1 MINVVRLIAGRSR
14 QLIPQTA
21 VVGSSAIGMISGS
34 GSANAA
40 VVGTITIPLMMR
52 YGVPGTF
59 AAAVET
65 SASMGGLIMPPMM
78 GVGAFL
84 MSEFL
89 GVPYWDV
96 VLRGFALAFVYY
108 VSIGVAVYL
117 LCVRLLP
124 RDAIEKPQVPLY
136 DKVKTAHLLLLGAL
150 SHLSDGLRRQGRI
163 AGRAL
168 YRELHARPAGR
179 GLSLFQIRAEGPRR
193 SPTRRCS
200 ATSGARSKRMPR

>member
-1 MINVVRLIAGRSR
+1 MACRR
-14 QLIPQTA
+14 
-21 VVGSSAIGMISGS
+21 
-34 GSANAA
+34 
-40 VVGTITIPLMMR
+40 
-52 YGVPGTF
+52 TF

-124 RDAIEKPQVPLY
+124 RDAIE
-136 DKVKTAHLLLLGAL
+136 
-150 SHLSDGLRRQGRI
+150 RRRC
-163 AGRAL
+163 RPTT
-168 YRELHARPAGR
+168 RSRPA
-179 GLSLFQIRAEGPRR
+179 SSSPRCCI
-193 SPTRRCS
+193 CS
-200 ATSGARSKRMPR
+200 I